1 MPDEDKPD
9 KPDQPQP
16 GTADPL
22 EALDGPE
29 RAAILLM
36 TLGEE
41 KAAEILRHM
50 TPNEVQTLGTAM
62 TSINTITQQHIRG
75 VLDTFIDNLGNQSS
89 LSIGTQDFLHK
100 TLTDAL
106 GRDKANNMMSQVL
119 IDSNPKGLETLK
131 WMEATS
137 VANVVCNEHPQII
150 AIVLAH
156 LSRDKAGT
164 VLDLLPEEIQTDVM
178 VRVAS
183 LDTVHPAALKEL
195 DEIMQ
200 HRFEDEPDVVIAGI
214 GGIDVAAEILN
225 SVSSDTEKRVFE
237 SFKELDG
244 EISDKI
250 QEKMFVFENLLA
262 LDDRGMQLLLR
273 GIAQD
278 KIVKSLKGA
287 SKEMQEKIFRNMSK
301 NAADMMRDDLQ
312 ATGPMRLKDVEE
324 AQKEIMAIAQRLAD
338 EGQIALGGKG
348 DDFV

>member
-1 MPDEDKPD
+1 MPDDR
-9 KPDQPQP
+9 P
-16 GTADPL
+16 GDAL
-22 EALDGPE
+22 EALEGPE

-50 TPNEVQTLGTAM
+50 TPDEVQTLGTAM

-75 VLDTFIDNLGNQSS
+75 VLDTFIENLGNQSA

-100 TLTDAL
+100 TLTGAL

-131 WMEATS
+131 WMESSS
-137 VANVVCNEHPQII
+137 VANVIRNEHPQII
-150 AIVLAH
+150 AIVIAH
-156 LSRDKAGT
+156 LSRDKAGA
-164 VLDLLPEEIQTDVM
+164 VLDLLSEEIQTDVM

-183 LDTVHPAALKEL
+183 LDKVHPAALEEL

-200 HRFEDEPDVVIAGI
+200 RRFEEEPDVVITGI
-214 GGIDVAAEILN
+214 GGIDAAAEILN
-225 SVSSDTEKRVFE
+225 SVSSETEKRVFE
-237 SFKELDG
+237 SFKDLDG
-244 EISDKI
+244 DMSDKI

-278 KIVKSLKGA
+278 KVVKALKGA
-287 SKEMQEKIFRNMSK
+287 SEEIQEKVFRNVSK
-301 NAADMMRDDLQ
+301 NASDMMRDDLQ
-312 ATGPMRLKDVEE
+312 ATGPMRLKDVEDV
-324 AQKEIMAIAQRLAD
+324 QKEIMAIAQRLAD
-338 EGQIALGGKG
+338 EGQISLGGKD

>member
-1 MPDEDKPD
+1 MPDDR
-9 KPDQPQP
+9 P
-16 GTADPL
+16 GDAL
-22 EALDGPE
+22 EALEGPE

-41 KAAEILRHM
+41 KAAEILCHM
-50 TPNEVQTLGTAM
+50 TPDEVQTLGTAM

-75 VLDTFIDNLGNQSS
+75 VLDTFIENLGNQSA

-100 TLTDAL
+100 TLTGAL

-131 WMEATS
+131 WMESSS
-137 VANVVCNEHPQII
+137 VANVIRNEHPQII

-156 LSRDKAGT
+156 LSRDKAGA
-164 VLDLLPEEIQTDVM
+164 VLDLLSEEIQTDVM

-183 LDTVHPAALKEL
+183 LNKVHPAALEEL

-200 HRFEDEPDVVIAGI
+200 RRFEEEPDVVITGI
-214 GGIDVAAEILN
+214 GGIDAAAEILN
-225 SVSSDTEKRVFE
+225 SVSSETEKRVFE
-237 SFKELDG
+237 SFKDLDG
-244 EISDKI
+244 DMSDKI

-278 KIVKSLKGA
+278 KVVKALKGA
-287 SKEMQEKIFRNMSK
+287 SEEIQEKVFRNVSK
-301 NAADMMRDDLQ
+301 NASDMMRDDLQ
-312 ATGPMRLKDVEE
+312 ATGPMRLKDVEDV
-324 AQKEIMAIAQRLAD
+324 QKEIMAIAQRLAD
-338 EGQIALGGKG
+338 EGQISLGGKD

>member
-1 MPDEDKPD
+1 MPDDR
-9 KPDQPQP
+9 P
-16 GTADPL
+16 GD
-22 EALDGPE
+22 ALDALEGPE

-36 TLGEE
+36 TLGED

-50 TPNEVQTLGTAM
+50 TPDEVQTLGTAM
-62 TSINTITQQHIRG
+62 TSINTITHQHIRG
-75 VLDTFIDNLGNQSS
+75 VLDTFIENLGNQSA

-100 TLTDAL
+100 TLTGAL

-119 IDSNPKGLETLK
+119 IEGSPKGLETLK
-131 WMEATS
+131 WMESSS
-137 VANVVCNEHPQII
+137 VANVVRNEHPQII

-156 LSRDKAGT
+156 LDRDKAGA
-164 VLDLLPEEIQTDVM
+164 VLDLLPEEVQTDVM

-183 LDTVHPAALKEL
+183 LDKVHPAALEEL

-200 HRFEDEPDVVIAGI
+200 RRFEDEPEVVVTGI
-214 GGIDVAAEILN
+214 GGIDAAAEILN
-225 SVSSDTEKRVFE
+225 SVSSETEKRVFE
-237 SFKELDG
+237 SFKDLDG
-244 EISDKI
+244 DMSAKI

-278 KIVKSLKGA
+278 KVVKALKGA
-287 SKEMQEKIFRNMSK
+287 SEEIQEKVFRNVSK
-301 NAADMMRDDLQ
+301 NASDMMRDDLQ

-324 AQKEIMAIAQRLAD
+324 VQKEIMAIAQRLAE
-338 EGQIALGGKG
+338 EGQISLGGKD

>member
-1 MPDEDKPD
+1 MPDDR
-9 KPDQPQP
+9 P
-16 GTADPL
+16 GD
-22 EALDGPE
+22 ALDALEGPE

-50 TPNEVQTLGTAM
+50 TPDEVQTLGTAM

-75 VLDTFIDNLGNQSS
+75 VLDTFIENLGNQSA

-100 TLTDAL
+100 TLTGAL

-119 IDSNPKGLETLK
+119 IEGSPKGLETLK
-131 WMEATS
+131 WMESSS
-137 VANVVCNEHPQII
+137 VANVVRNEHPQII

-156 LSRDKAGT
+156 LDRDKAGT
-164 VLDLLPEEIQTDVM
+164 VLDLLPEEVQTDVM

-183 LDTVHPAALKEL
+183 LDKVHPAALEEL

-200 HRFEDEPDVVIAGI
+200 RRFEDEPEVVVTGI
-214 GGIDVAAEILN
+214 GGIDAAAEILN
-225 SVSSDTEKRVFE
+225 SVSSETEKRVFE
-237 SFKELDG
+237 SFKDLDG
-244 EISDKI
+244 DMSAKI

-278 KIVKSLKGA
+278 KVVKALKGA
-287 SKEMQEKIFRNMSK
+287 SEEIQEKVFRNVSK
-301 NAADMMRDDLQ
+301 NASDMMRDDLQ

-324 AQKEIMAIAQRLAD
+324 VQKEIMAIAQRLAE
-338 EGQIALGGKG
+338 EGQISLGGKD

>member
-1 MPDEDKPD
+1 MPDDERS
-9 KPDQPQP
+9 
-16 GTADPL
+16 GG
-22 EALDGPE
+22 ALDTLEGPE

-50 TPNEVQTLGTAM
+50 TPDEVQVLGTAM
-62 TSINTITQQHIRG
+62 TSINTITQQHIRS
-75 VLDTFIDNLGNQSS
+75 VLDTFIDNLGNQSA

-100 TLTDAL
+100 TLTGAL

-119 IDSNPKGLETLK
+119 IEGNPKGLETLK
-131 WMEATS
+131 WMESSS
-137 VANVVCNEHPQII
+137 VANVIRNEHPQII

-156 LSRDKAGT
+156 LSREKAGA
-164 VLDLLPEEIQTDVM
+164 VLDLLPEEIQTDIM

-183 LDTVHPAALKEL
+183 LDKVHPAALEEL

-200 HRFEDEPDVVIAGI
+200 RRFEDEPDVVVTGI

-225 SVSSDTEKRVFE
+225 SVSTETEKRVFE
-237 SFKELDG
+237 SFKDLDG
-244 EISDKI
+244 EMSDKI

-262 LDDRGMQLLLR
+262 LDDRSMQLLLR

-278 KIVKSLKGA
+278 KVVKALKGA
-287 SKEMQEKIFRNMSK
+287 SVEIQEKVFRNVSK

-324 AQKEIMAIAQRLAD
+324 VQKEIMAIAQRLAD
-338 EGQIALGGKG
+338 EGQISLGGKD

>member
-1 MPDEDKPD
+1 MPDDR
-9 KPDQPQP
+9 P
-16 GTADPL
+16 GDAL
-22 EALDGPE
+22 EALEGPE

-50 TPNEVQTLGTAM
+50 TPDEVQTLGTAM

-75 VLDTFIDNLGNQSS
+75 VLDTFIENLGNQSA

-100 TLTDAL
+100 TLTGAL

-131 WMEATS
+131 WMESSS
-137 VANVVCNEHPQII
+137 VANVIRNEHPQII

-156 LSRDKAGT
+156 LSRDKAGA
-164 VLDLLPEEIQTDVM
+164 VLDLLSEEIQTDVM

-183 LDTVHPAALKEL
+183 LDKVHPAALEEL

-200 HRFEDEPDVVIAGI
+200 RRFEEEPDVVITGI
-214 GGIDVAAEILN
+214 GGIDAAAEILN
-225 SVSSDTEKRVFE
+225 SVSSETEKRVFE
-237 SFKELDG
+237 SFKDLDG
-244 EISDKI
+244 DMSDKI

-278 KIVKSLKGA
+278 KVVKALKGA
-287 SKEMQEKIFRNMSK
+287 SEEIQEKVFRNVSK
-301 NAADMMRDDLQ
+301 NASDMMRDDLQ
-312 ATGPMRLKDVEE
+312 ATGPMRLKDVEDV
-324 AQKEIMAIAQRLAD
+324 QKEIMAIAQRLAD
-338 EGQIALGGKG
+338 EGQISLGGKD

>member
-1 MPDEDKPD
+1 MPDDR
-9 KPDQPQP
+9 P
-16 GTADPL
+16 GDAL
-22 EALDGPE
+22 EALEGPE

-41 KAAEILRHM
+41 KAAEILCHM
-50 TPNEVQTLGTAM
+50 TPDEVQTLGTAM

-75 VLDTFIDNLGNQSS
+75 VLDTFIENLGNQSA

-100 TLTDAL
+100 TLTGAL

-131 WMEATS
+131 WMESSS
-137 VANVVCNEHPQII
+137 VANVIRNEHPQII
-150 AIVLAH
+150 AIVIAH
-156 LSRDKAGT
+156 LSRDKAGA
-164 VLDLLPEEIQTDVM
+164 VLDLLSEEIQTDVM

-183 LDTVHPAALKEL
+183 LNKVHPAALEEL

-200 HRFEDEPDVVIAGI
+200 RRFEEEPDVVITGI
-214 GGIDVAAEILN
+214 GGIDAAAEILN
-225 SVSSDTEKRVFE
+225 SVSSETEKRVFE
-237 SFKELDG
+237 SFKDLDG
-244 EISDKI
+244 DMSDKI

-278 KIVKSLKGA
+278 KVVKALKGA
-287 SKEMQEKIFRNMSK
+287 SEEIQEKVFRNVSK
-301 NAADMMRDDLQ
+301 NASDMMRDDLQ
-312 ATGPMRLKDVEE
+312 ATGPMRLKDVEDV
-324 AQKEIMAIAQRLAD
+324 QKEIMAIAQRLAD
-338 EGQIALGGKG
+338 EGQISLGGKD

>member
-1 MPDEDKPD
+1 MPDDR
-9 KPDQPQP
+9 P
-16 GTADPL
+16 GDAL
-22 EALDGPE
+22 EALEGPE

-41 KAAEILRHM
+41 KAAEILCHM
-50 TPNEVQTLGTAM
+50 TPDEVQTLGTAM

-75 VLDTFIDNLGNQSS
+75 VLDTFIENLGNQSA

-100 TLTDAL
+100 TLTGAL

-131 WMEATS
+131 WMESSS
-137 VANVVCNEHPQII
+137 VANVIRNEHPQII
-150 AIVLAH
+150 AIVIAH
-156 LSRDKAGT
+156 LSRDKAGA
-164 VLDLLPEEIQTDVM
+164 VLDLLSEEIQTDVM

-183 LDTVHPAALKEL
+183 LDKVHPAALEEL

-200 HRFEDEPDVVIAGI
+200 RRFEEEPDVVITGI
-214 GGIDVAAEILN
+214 GGIDAAAEILN
-225 SVSSDTEKRVFE
+225 SVSSETEKRVFE
-237 SFKELDG
+237 SFKDLDG
-244 EISDKI
+244 DMSDKI

-278 KIVKSLKGA
+278 KVVKALKGA
-287 SKEMQEKIFRNMSK
+287 SEEIQEKVFRNVSK
-301 NAADMMRDDLQ
+301 NASDMMRDDLQ
-312 ATGPMRLKDVEE
+312 ATGPMRLKDVEDV
-324 AQKEIMAIAQRLAD
+324 QKEIMAIAQRLAD
-338 EGQIALGGKG
+338 EGQISLGGKD